1 MKPRAQY
8 MSEEEFWHIIEDAKM
23 HSSNNS
29 ELAKYIIDLL
39 EARNIESILGFDYWF
54 SKFHYG
60 SYNGDLWCTAY
71 VAMGG
76 CSDDAFD
83 YFRAWLISQGKEVF
97 EAAMSDPDSLV
108 SALEN
113 TGRDAP
119 ENEILLVASA
129 RAYETKTGKDIK
141 AFYKVLDEYETDFGS
156 FAQPQFNWSQE
167 DEESMKKICPK
178 VFERFW

>member
-1 MKPRAQY
+1 
-8 MSEEEFWHIIEDAKM
+8 MSEEEFWSIITDARNQSTTN
-23 HSSNNS
+23 H
-29 ELAKYIIDLL
+29 ELAQYVIRTL

-60 SYNGDLWCTAY
+60 SYNGDLWCAAY

-76 CSDDAFD
+76 CSDDGFD

-97 EAAMSDPDSLV
+97 EAAMDDPDTLV
-108 SALEN
+108 SALESAGED
-113 TGRDAP
+113 TP
-119 ENEILLVASA
+119 ENEALLVATA
-129 RAYETKTGKDIK
+129 RAYETKTGKNIN

-156 FAQPQFNWSQE
+156 FAQPKLNWNEE